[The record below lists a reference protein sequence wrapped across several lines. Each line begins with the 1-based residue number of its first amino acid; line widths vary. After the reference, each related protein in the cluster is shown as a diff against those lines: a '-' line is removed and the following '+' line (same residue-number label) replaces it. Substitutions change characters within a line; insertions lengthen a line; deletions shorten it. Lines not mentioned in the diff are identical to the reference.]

1 MPADLV
7 GGSYATE
14 DQIWKFFGRPRN
26 ATQQN
31 IAARSN
37 IWAFGYGA
45 PLDSATAATKKG
57 VFAAIPVQ
65 EGDVISKVSCLIGA
79 TEGKTGVK
87 SFVALYSG
95 TTAKKEA
102 VLQAQSKV
110 KEVAI
115 KPKLILTE
123 ELESSVLITSANA
136 PNGYVFAG
144 LIVEAT
150 TINTQIGT
158 KVVAAAQKAWFATGP
173 EAFAVEAEQKE
184 AGVAAATIKTE
195 TAVELVPYIFL
206 Q

>member
-1 MPADLV
+1 MSDSV
-7 GGSYATE
+7 HGRYAVE
-14 DQIWKFFGRPRN
+14 EPIWHFLGRPTN
-26 ATQQN
+26 ATQSD

-37 IWAFGYGA
+37 IYFTGYGT

-65 EGDVISKVSCLIGA
+65 EGDVITKVGMLIGA

-87 SFVALYSG
+87 SFVAVYEGISG
-95 TTAKKEA
+95 KKEA
-102 VLQAQSKV
+102 GLLGQSKV
-110 KEVAI
+110 AEVAI
-115 KPKLILTE
+115 KPKKLLSE
-123 ELESSVLITSANA
+123 ELEKAILITSSNA
-136 PNGYVFAG
+136 PGGWVYAG

-158 KVVAAAQKAWFATGP
+158 KMVAAAQKEWFAKGP
-173 EAFAVEAEQKE
+173 EAFAVEVTQKE
-184 AGVAAATIKTE
+184 AGVAEPKIATE